1 MRETRERERQTTE
14 WAIIWGWGLRTSAPF
29 LCLLPS
35 GFPRTGLLGSSL
47 NKRSGDPSLIRTGA
61 IKRAGAGGVDC
72 SRDGLLAT
80 RSYGSRGARSG
91 FVLAKRDTQWWSSR
105 CGSRPRA
112 PCQKADATS
121 LSSCSS
127 DSMHYLHSA
136 LVLVKCLL

>member
-1 MRETRERERQTTE
+1 MPLTLWVSENWLARKLAEQ
-14 WAIIWGWGLRTSAPF
+14 ALWG
-29 LCLLPS
+29 
-35 GFPRTGLLGSSL
+35 
-47 NKRSGDPSLIRTGA
+47 PSLIRTGA

-72 SRDGLLAT
+72 LRDGLLAT